1 MGSYQASEKHKKL
14 ITPHGDW
21 KHAVSNR
28 VGLESESSLPLMG
41 IGNAQPGRVAR
52 QEIELITPH
61 GDWKPGIVLRLPNCT
76 SNSLPLM
83 GIGNFDRRGYETIGR
98 NPHYPSW
105 GLETG
110 SFQRIHARGPTSR
123 TPAALSLPQ
132 QCLRLKL
139 TPRKPERFMR
149 RILRAVDERA

>member
-1 MGSYQASEKHKKL
+1 MSTTYPDDAIPEAGHPTS
-14 ITPHGDW
+14 P
-21 KHAVSNR
+21 
-28 VGLESESSLPLMG
+28 ES
-41 IGNAQPGRVAR
+41 ACA
-52 QEIELITPH
+52 
-61 GDWKPGIVLRLPNCT
+61 T
-76 SNSLPLM
+76 S
-83 GIGNFDRRGYETIGR
+83 
-98 NPHYPSW
+98 
-105 GLETG
+105 